1 MVKKTKEARLNLYNF
16 NADDESKNKQ
26 SKKKGKKRAIA
37 KGKNIKN
44 KEDKQE
50 NNKFDFNNEIV
61 IGLPKI
67 EEKND
72 TKIVPKKGKKKK
84 AKNKKKQKSRENQE
98 QKSNIQKSKVSQEK
112 IAQSKESQNKIAKN
126 KVSRNKIAQNNVSKN
141 KKQTSKKNKKTKKKV
156 NIKILK
162 YSFLLFSVLAIV
174 IITMFSPLFNIK
186 EIIVTGNEKITK
198 DEIISLSQINI
209 EENTYK
215 INTKKVENRI
225 LENPYIKS
233 VEVKRSLPSGIILTV
248 QERKTTFMIEYGNGY
263 VYVNNQGYILEISS
277 GKLEVPILQGVET
290 AVEELVPGNRLCNE
304 DLKKLS
310 TVNKIMEMAYNNEIA
325 NLITRID
332 MENSQN
338 YKIVL
343 ESEQK
348 VAYLGDETELN
359 TKILSIKAI
368 LEREKDV
375 AGEIFVNGDMKNTNP
390 VFRQNV

>member
-26 SKKKGKKRAIA
+26 SKKKSKKKVIA
-37 KGKNIKN
+37 KSKNIKN

-72 TKIVPKKGKKKK
+72 NKVVPKKGKKKK
-84 AKNKKKQKSRENQE
+84 AKNKKRQKFREDQE
-98 QKSNIQKSKVSQEK
+98 QKNNIQKSKVSQ
-112 IAQSKESQNKIAKN
+112 
-126 KVSRNKIAQNNVSKN
+126 NKIAQNNVSKN

-162 YSFLLFSVLAIV
+162 YGFLFFSVLAIV

-233 VEVKRSLPSGIILTV
+233 VEVKRSLPSGIILAV

>member
-26 SKKKGKKRAIA
+26 SKKKSKKRVIA

-84 AKNKKKQKSRENQE
+84 AKNKKKQKFRENQE
-98 QKSNIQKSKVSQEK
+98 QKNNIQKSKVSQEK

-126 KVSRNKIAQNNVSKN
+126 KVSRNNIVQNNVSKN

-233 VEVKRSLPSGIILTV
+233 VEVKRSLPSGIILAV
-248 QERKTTFMIEYGNGY
+248 QERKTTFMIEYGNSY

-290 AVEELVPGNRLCNE
+290 AVEELVAGNRLCNE